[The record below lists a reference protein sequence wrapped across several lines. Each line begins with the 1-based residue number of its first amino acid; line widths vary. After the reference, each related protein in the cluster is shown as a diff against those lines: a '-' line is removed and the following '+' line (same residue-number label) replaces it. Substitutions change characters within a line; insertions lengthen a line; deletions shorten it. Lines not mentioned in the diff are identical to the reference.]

1 MKIKRTRVIYLLMAA
16 IILAGGVSAT
26 AIAAQSATE
35 RRASNIKSKGNFD
48 FENGKV
54 TIYSS
59 DLIYLA
65 DEIDLLEDT
74 YKTETVKA
82 LDQIGT
88 YFNSDG
94 TSMHDKG
101 DSNISSSEAKLL
113 PYGAIIDGII
123 NSQSIPTER
132 TYTGTMPGQTTE
144 THGNISAATEANLSL
159 GTAAW
164 VEGKLIVGNGMD
176 NNSSYT
182 RGKKDGYD
190 DGYTQG
196 KKDGY
201 DDGYAKGNKDGYD
214 NGYAQGNKDFIKEI
228 YQNVSSTK
236 TFDDISHIETTMK
249 LWGKFDYAD
258 SVQYQIPMTDKFLYG
273 IAFDLEYYAIRG
285 YDSPCSVGYEYS
297 LTTVEGTVIASYSV
311 QSDAT
316 GSATNYGTVTK
327 NIFIDLL
334 QQTFATEYDHLILDI
349 KYNMAGQVT
358 SGGDQL
364 CQAHIE
370 FTNIQA
376 RYK

>member
-1 MKIKRTRVIYLLMAA
+1 MKIKKTRAIYLLMAA

-26 AIAAQSATE
+26 AIAAQSVNE

-94 TSMHDKG
+94 TSTHGKG

-123 NSQSIPTER
+123 YSQSIPTER
-132 TYTGTMPGQTTE
+132 TYTGTMPGQTME

-182 RGKKDGYD
+182 
-190 DGYTQG
+190 QG
-196 KKDGY
+196 K
-201 DDGYAKGNKDGYD
+201 KDGYD
-214 NGYAQGNKDFIKEI
+214 NGYAQGNKD
-228 YQNVSSTK
+228 
-236 TFDDISHIETTMK
+236 
-249 LWGKFDYAD
+249 
-258 SVQYQIPMTDKFLYG
+258 
-273 IAFDLEYYAIRG
+273 G
-285 YDSPCSVGYEYS
+285 YDSGYAKGNKDGYDSGYTKGNKDGYDSGYSQGYED
-297 LTTVEGTVIASYSV
+297 GASAEFIPYKSV
-311 QSDAT
+311 DLKNEKNINNVKEIIVDCTDIQGYAQYSDADFLVVPT
-316 GSATNYGTVTK
+316 SVYENNIGMENPHMLDKVSWNYSNGFLTIHNSTLGLSNESDSQMVVMWYSS
-327 NIFIDLL
+327 F
-334 QQTFATEYDHLILDI
+334 DI
-349 KYNMAGQVT
+349 Y
-358 SGGDQL
+358 
-364 CQAHIE
+364 
-370 FTNIQA
+370 A
-376 RYK
+376 R